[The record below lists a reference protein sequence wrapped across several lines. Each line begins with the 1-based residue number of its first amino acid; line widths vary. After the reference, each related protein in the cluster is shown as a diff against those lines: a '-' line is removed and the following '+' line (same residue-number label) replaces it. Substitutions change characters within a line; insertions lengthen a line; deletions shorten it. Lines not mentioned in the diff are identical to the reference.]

1 MGVVRYL
8 DVDYDSFI
16 KEYIPTDKDGELAR
30 FVLALKNAK
39 ADLDEI
45 LSEGEKLS
53 AEEEDIIDMHLMLL
67 DDVGFI
73 EAIKRRIKEGL
84 GTPASIQK
92 AVADFKNMFEGM
104 DDEYLRDRANDV
116 VDVGNRV
123 LRKLLGMP
131 ETKVEGENLVIV
143 AKDVEPALMAGFSE
157 DKVKAVVL
165 ENGSKTSHSVIIAK
179 SKGFVTLVGVDV
191 SKASESDG
199 CTALVDAKDGS
210 VVISPDKG
218 EEDAFAKKCEEY
230 EKEAGYLASRAGD
243 PAVSLDG
250 RRIKVAANVAGPDE
264 MGKAAQMGCEGVGL
278 YRTEFLF
285 MDSED
290 LPDEEKQTAAYRALL
305 AKAGGNLCIIRT
317 LDIGGDKKCRC
328 LDLMPEENPFLGYRA
343 VRICLDKKDMFKTQ
357 LRSLIKASAFGKLGI
372 MIPMIDTVTE
382 IKEAKALFEEAKKE
396 LRGEGVAFDE
406 EILFGIMTE
415 TPASV
420 MMAADFAKYVDF
432 FSIGTNDLVQ
442 YTMAVDRGNGLVA
455 YLYDYFDPAVV
466 RAIYTIAKA
475 GKDAGIMVGMCGEMA
490 GDVLAA
496 PLLMAMGLDE
506 LSMSPSVAPE
516 VKERIRTCRSDDVD
530 LDKVLSFETAK
541 DVREYLEGLL
551 NKGTC

>member
-1 MGVVRYL
+1 MGRTVLKGTPVSGGVAMGAVRYL

-199 CTALVDAKDGS
+199 CTALVDSKDGS

-230 EKEAGYLASRAGD
+230 KKEVGDLVLRACD
-243 PAVSLDG
+243 PAVSLAG
-250 RRIKVAANVAGPDE
+250 RRIKVAANVASPDE
-264 MGKAAQMGCEGVGL
+264 MRKAAEMGCEGVGL

-290 LPDEEKQTAAYRALL
+290 LPGEEK
-305 AKAGGNLCIIRT
+305 
-317 LDIGGDKKCRC
+317 
-328 LDLMPEENPFLGYRA
+328 
-343 VRICLDKKDMFKTQ
+343 
-357 LRSLIKASAFGKLGI
+357 
-372 MIPMIDTVTE
+372 
-382 IKEAKALFEEAKKE
+382 
-396 LRGEGVAFDE
+396 
-406 EILFGIMTE
+406 
-415 TPASV
+415 
-420 MMAADFAKYVDF
+420 
-432 FSIGTNDLVQ
+432 
-442 YTMAVDRGNGLVA
+442 
-455 YLYDYFDPAVV
+455 
-466 RAIYTIAKA
+466 
-475 GKDAGIMVGMCGEMA
+475 
-490 GDVLAA
+490 
-496 PLLMAMGLDE
+496 
-506 LSMSPSVAPE
+506 
-516 VKERIRTCRSDDVD
+516 
-530 LDKVLSFETAK
+530 
-541 DVREYLEGLL
+541 EY
-551 NKGTC
+551 NV